1 MEEKTYNFKISNQL
15 GKFGE
20 LIAKKY
26 FDQSNKISSYLDVT
40 DDDIYREK
48 DIDFIL
54 NMKNGN
60 VITVEAKADKVPSS
74 NIFFETIS
82 DIEKNTLGCMYK
94 TEADYIFY
102 YFIAF
107 KELYILKR
115 KQYVDWVKK
124 EKLYLPGCDYKEF
137 YNRATNAET
146 GLTYL
151 YTTGGYIIPKKY
163 IVGKDFCKI
172 IKNFE

>member
-1 MEEKTYNFKISNQL
+1 
-15 GKFGE
+15 
-20 LIAKKY
+20 
-26 FDQSNKISSYLDVT
+26 
-40 DDDIYREK
+40 
-48 DIDFIL
+48 
-54 NMKNGN
+54 MKNGN

-94 TEADYIFY
+94 TEADYVFY

-115 KQYVDWVKK
+115 EPYVNWFKK
-124 EKLYLPGCDYKEF
+124 EHLYLWGCRPKKVRNEAYDSNGFLY
-137 YNRATNAET
+137 YYW
-146 GLTYL
+146 TY
-151 YTTGGYIIPKKY
+151 GYIIPK
-163 IVGKDFCKI
+163 IHIIEKDFCKI

>member
-1 MEEKTYNFKISNQL
+1 MEEKTYNFKTSNEL

-20 LIAKKY
+20 SIAKKY

-115 KQYVDWVKK
+115 EPYVNWFKK
-124 EKLYLPGCDYKEF
+124 EHLYLWGCEDKKVRNEAYDSNGF
-137 YNRATNAET
+137 LYYYW
-146 GLTYL
+146 TY
-151 YTTGGYIIPKKY
+151 GYIIPKKY
-163 IVGKDFCKI
+163 IIEKDFCKI